1 MFYMGQISISQ
12 RVLEYIKRK
21 PYIQEAIEQR
31 IVNYS
36 ALARQ
41 ITNAIGANF
50 DAVKAALI
58 RHSEKIRKDKE
69 NREKKVIK
77 LLRKSNFSI
86 KNKIAA
92 LHSSSPIDVKCV
104 AYSKTPVDTCI
115 F

>member
-1 MFYMGQISISQ
+1 MGQISISQ

-41 ITNAIGANF
+41 ITNAIEANF

-77 LLRKSNFSI
+77 LLQKSNFSI
-86 KNKIAA
+86 RNKIAA

-104 AYSKTPVDTCI
+104 AYSKTPSDTCI